1 MRAVG
6 PAAPPGPDPERSH
19 KPPPLCSTQVFA
31 EKRFGT
37 KMLSRDWDPKCYDK
51 PSSRGHFSAVSLHL
65 TIVS

>member
-51 PSSRGHFSAVSLHL
+51 PSS
-65 TIVS
+65 